1 MMDNK
6 RTVTE
11 ICRRDTQ
18 LRKTVDQLNI
28 LVFGVDHRA
37 SEKVNSDL
45 AEVYHEALEEVYSEA
60 LNSELPYIL
69 RILQNVPGLIP
80 EKDVKAV
87 EDTIKSRLSADD

>member
-45 AEVYHEALEEVYSEA
+45 AEVYHEALEAIYAYAVASFNE
-60 LNSELPYIL
+60 P
-69 RILQNVPGLIP
+69 LQQMLQDVPGLIP
-80 EKDVKAV
+80 E
-87 EDTIKSRLSADD
+87 EENP

>member
-1 MMDNK
+1 MQRLPGIESTMMDNK

-45 AEVYHEALEEVYSEA
+45 AEVYHEALQKVYDYAVASFNET
-60 LNSELPYIL
+60 
-69 RILQNVPGLIP
+69 LQQMLQDVPGLIP
-80 EKDVKAV
+80 E
-87 EDTIKSRLSADD
+87 EENP